1 MQPPH
6 FLRQFRRLC
15 TAATPPPPP
24 PALTI
29 SQLKS
34 RLRSEFDP
42 DKALQLVTTAF
53 ATPSLV
59 TSASVSSLHHALSL
73 AIRRLSKSHR
83 PHDALS
89 FLSSLQSSPARS
101 LSEPLLSSLI
111 VSYSLA
117 GMFEHSL
124 LAFRQMDSLGVPRSA
139 SSLNAVLS
147 AALNCGLHPRARQ
160 LFDELSREY
169 GISPDEVSYGILVKS
184 HCAEGF
190 TDRAIDLIRDVK
202 KKGVGVTVVAYTTVL
217 NCLYKEGRVEDAEKL
232 WDEMVKGGC
241 EPDVAAYNV
250 RLRYAQ
256 NASPEEVSR
265 ILAEMG
271 EAGLRPDAVS
281 YNCLITAYCMVGK
294 MEDAKK
300 VYREELGGGRGYD
313 KAKGASKCNPNAATY
328 RTMVHYWCRNGEY
341 ENGYK
346 VFKESVS
353 ANKLP
358 DFGTLKGLVEGL
370 VKQGKV
376 KEAKGVVRTVE
387 KKFPPNLRRAWTKVT
402 EELGLGK
409 DAENDDEEIEGSGKI
424 REAIA

>member
-1 MQPPH
+1 
-6 FLRQFRRLC
+6 
-15 TAATPPPPP
+15 
-24 PALTI
+24 
-29 SQLKS
+29 
-34 RLRSEFDP
+34 
-42 DKALQLVTTAF
+42 
-53 ATPSLV
+53 
-59 TSASVSSLHHALSL
+59 
-73 AIRRLSKSHR
+73 
-83 PHDALS
+83 
-89 FLSSLQSSPARS
+89 
-101 LSEPLLSSLI
+101 
-111 VSYSLA
+111 
-117 GMFEHSL
+117 
-124 LAFRQMDSLGVPRSA
+124 
-139 SSLNAVLS
+139 
-147 AALNCGLHPRARQ
+147 
-160 LFDELSREY
+160 
-169 GISPDEVSYGILVKS
+169 
-184 HCAEGF
+184 
-190 TDRAIDLIRDVK
+190 
-202 KKGVGVTVVAYTTVL
+202 
-217 NCLYKEGRVEDAEKL
+217 
-232 WDEMVKGGC
+232 
-241 EPDVAAYNV
+241 
-250 RLRYAQ
+250 
-256 NASPEEVSR
+256 
-265 ILAEMG
+265 MG